1 MDSKPRIQFHY
12 LKSGQFRIIHSDGA
26 WGGIMPDG
34 NLLIGFYNQRPPI
47 PDLTVQ
53 EINANGTLGP
63 EIPEAGIGKRG
74 IVREIEAGIVLS
86 AESVDNL
93 MQWLIEKREQLRKF
107 DEEKQKIKE
116 SLKNASTIGDH
127 APRA

>member
-26 WGGIMPDG
+26 WGGVTPDG
-34 NLLIGFYNQRPPI
+34 NMLIGFYSQRFPI

-53 EINANGTLGP
+53 EVNGDGTLGP
-63 EIPEAGIGKRG
+63 DITEAGIAKRG
-74 IVREIEAGIVLS
+74 VVREIEAGIVLS
-86 AESVDNL
+86 ADGVDSL
-93 MQWLIEKREQLRKF
+93 IQWLTEQREHLRKF
-107 DEEKQKIKE
+107 EQEKRKIKE
-116 SLKNASTIGDH
+116 SLNASRIGDH